1 MAITRKVNWMRTLRT
16 SSSERLLARVEG
28 RDVAAVDLHHME
40 GGVVAGTVVVLRG
53 AGLSEADVPALL
65 SDLDENWFPGVDLAT
80 GNLTFTVVMGDV
92 LGNYEAVREGE
103 DAARAS

>member
-1 MAITRKVNWMRTLRT
+1 MRTLRT
-16 SSSERLLARVEG
+16 PSSERLLARAEG
-28 RDVAAVDLHHME
+28 RDVAAVDLHHLE

-65 SDLDENWFPGVDLAT
+65 SDLDENWLPGVDLST

-92 LGNYEAVREGE
+92 VGNYEAVREGE
-103 DAARAS
+103 DAGRAS